1 MSQGVGERML
11 KSDGEEGH
19 NNFLLL
25 RGSSLIENL
34 QYFSYLQCY
43 THQAVMVFL
52 RKSSTPDAVSLF
64 WGSSINNRPIN
75 DLVLSETRPSLKHKF
90 ENTMSVKN
98 PHCTMLQPIHLI
110 SRIKLLSLERISS
123 VG

>member
-1 MSQGVGERML
+1 MSQGVGEGML

-25 RGSSLIENL
+25 RGSGLMEDL
-34 QYFSYLQCY
+34 QYLLNLQCY

-98 PHCTMLQPIHLI
+98 PHCTMLRPIHLI
-110 SRIKLLSLERISS
+110 YRIKLLSLERTSS

>member
-1 MSQGVGERML
+1 ML
-11 KSDGEEGH
+11 KSEKEEAR
-19 NNFLLL
+19 NNFLFSRRSGLMDD
-25 RGSSLIENL
+25 L
-34 QYFSYLQCY
+34 QYLLNLQCY

-90 ENTMSVKN
+90 ENTMSVTN

-110 SRIKLLSLERISS
+110 YRIKLLSLERISS